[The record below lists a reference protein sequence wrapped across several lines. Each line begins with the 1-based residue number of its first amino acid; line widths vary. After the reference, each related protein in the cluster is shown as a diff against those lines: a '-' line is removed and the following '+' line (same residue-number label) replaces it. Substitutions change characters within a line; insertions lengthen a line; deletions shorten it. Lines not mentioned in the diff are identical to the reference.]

1 MTNKAEDASDVAKRL
16 KSIVDYVRDCQMR
29 VGKGEIMDLQG
40 LDKNVIDI
48 CDAIA
53 KLPEDEGQALEEQM
67 SDLIDSL
74 ETLGKMLKEQQDKFG
89 ITAESK

>member
-1 MTNKAEDASDVAKRL
+1 MTNKAEDPSEVAKRL
-16 KSIVDYVRDCQMR
+16 KSIVEYVHDCQVR

-53 KLPEDEGQALEEQM
+53 RLAEKDAQAMEEQM

-74 ETLGKMLKEQQDKFG
+74 ETLGRLLKEQQEKFG
-89 ITAESK
+89 ITAGAK

>member
-1 MTNKAEDASDVAKRL
+1 MTNKAEDASVVAKRL

-53 KLPEDEGQALEEQM
+53 GLPEKEGQAMEDQM
-67 SDLIDSL
+67 SLLIDSL
-74 ETLGKMLKEQQDKFG
+74 EMLGRMLKEQQEKFG
-89 ITAESK
+89 LAEAR